1 MNSSLARITSQ
12 RATADKGSPIALAN
26 LTNQSDRTSQ
36 NIHTVSHAQAQRSAK
51 GLDPKASAN
60 HPRNVPDQAHA
71 RLANLVSA
79 YAANSE
85 ITLCRRRALGCRGVL
100 CNSLGARLTRR
111 ALRHVIHDKRGRNG
125 VATMLQWGPALKGN

>member
-12 RATADKGSPIALAN
+12 RATADEGSPIALAN

-36 NIHTVSHAQAQRSAK
+36 NIRTVSHVQAQRFAK

-60 HPRNVPDQAHA
+60 HSRNVPDQAHA
-71 RLANLVSA
+71 RLANLVST

-85 ITLCRRRALGCRGVL
+85 MTLVEGGRLVVGAFCVIAWALG
-100 CNSLGARLTRR
+100 
-111 ALRHVIHDKRGRNG
+111 
-125 VATMLQWGPALKGN
+125 